1 MALALAES
9 LRDRGVFDPEDI
21 GARYLAWWRE
31 GAFDTGSTAGQVFEL
46 GVSGLTLDEAAS
58 RVDELAGGLTAGC
71 NPAHRSAPLAM
82 LAALEDARLPE
93 AAKAEACLTHRHA
106 LAGDV
111 AAAVV
116 ALCRALIRGM
126 AWRDTLD
133 VAASDRLAE
142 TRAALTDRRAEALSR
157 GGFAP
162 EVLRAAVSFV
172 DPRRR
177 FLPRWREPGTLPGPP
192 TTVRCSSA
200 AWAGRVGGAT
210 RLTSSSWRTIRACFQ
225 GCGQWLSI
233 SRAVGWRPAGITRAG
248 GNERAHAKRWL
259 RCGGNPRTP
268 ALRGGKAAGP
278 FQGFT
283 GRALISSFVPSPT
296 TAWPWMRSKGT
307 SWLRVG

>member
-172 DPRRR
+172 D
-177 FLPRWREPGTLPGPP
+177 
-192 TTVRCSSA
+192 
-200 AWAGRVGGAT
+200 
-210 RLTSSSWRTIRACFQ
+210 TSSSFSAALARARDFAGAANYCPVLV
-225 GCGQWLSI
+225 GSLGGARWGRDAIDELELAHHSSVLSRLRSVALDLARGWLAS
-233 SRAVGWRPAGITRAG
+233 G
-248 GNERAHAKRWL
+248 GDH
-259 RCGGNPRTP
+259 
-268 ALRGGKAAGP
+268 
-278 FQGFT
+278 QS
-283 GRALISSFVPSPT
+283 GRE
-296 TAWPWMRSKGT
+296 
-307 SWLRVG
+307 